1 MTIAEQN
8 DAFRAQVLRLGAW
21 TTSGIAGRTVM
32 TRGIAAVGQE
42 RLMRIL
48 RHVETFSAFTPAN
61 DPYGEHDL
69 GAFDDEGE
77 RIMWKVDYYADASM
91 TFGAENPAESY
102 RVLTIMFAHE
112 Y

>member
-8 DAFRAQVLRLGAW
+8 DAFRAQVTRLGPW

-32 TRGIAAVGQE
+32 TRRIASVEPE

-48 RHVETFSAFTPAN
+48 KAVESFSTFTPAN
-61 DPYGEHDL
+61 DPYHEHDL
-69 GAFDDEGE
+69 GAFDDE
-77 RIMWKVDYYADASM
+77 RDRVMWKVDYYADASM
-91 TFGAENPAESY
+91 TFGAEDPRESY
-102 RVLTIMFAHE
+102 RVLTIMFADE